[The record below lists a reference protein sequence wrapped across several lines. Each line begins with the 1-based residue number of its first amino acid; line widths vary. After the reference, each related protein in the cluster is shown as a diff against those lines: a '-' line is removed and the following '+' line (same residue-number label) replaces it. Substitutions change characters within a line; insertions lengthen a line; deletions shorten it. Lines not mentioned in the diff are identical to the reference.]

1 MLVLQFIAGFP
12 PCAPPPPPPP
22 APHVFEGGC
31 CDPTQMRK
39 MNRQAWKRW
48 YKETYGDDHK
58 RKLKKEK
65 KEKEKKRK
73 KEAKQQGKME
83 KDSSSPGG
91 EKKSSDS
98 SSSSE
103 SEGDQSPG
111 AEYLRNV
118 GNSVAAMLDPLGMN
132 Y

>member
-1 MLVLQFIAGFP
+1 VLVLQFIAGFP

-65 KEKEKKRK
+65 KEKKRK

>member
-65 KEKEKKRK
+65 KEKKRK